1 MINIGKVVVP
11 NRIFAAPMA
20 GVTDKAFRILARECG
35 CGLVYTEM
43 INDMGLIMKQTRT
56 EKLADIQGELPP
68 VAIQIFGSVP
78 EKMGE
83 AAQIAEKM
91 GAHIIDI
98 NMGCPTPKIVK
109 NGSGAALMLDIE
121 RCRRIIRSVVKA
133 VKVPVTIKTRI
144 GWDQESLTYL
154 EIGGIAEQEGAKAI
168 TLHARTRAQ
177 FYSGKADWQHI
188 ARLKKNL
195 SIPVIGNG
203 DINSGLDVVRMIE
216 ETGCDA
222 VMIGRGAMGNPF
234 IFQQAVQM
242 LEKGQAFPIPTLS
255 QRMDM
260 ARRQLDLTIS
270 FKGES
275 VAIKEMRKHLAW
287 YTKGMRGAANIRA
300 EINLA
305 DSYQQMLD
313 IIERIKNNWQSK

>member
-1 MINIGKVVVP
+1 MIKIGKVVVP

-20 GVTDKAFRILARECG
+20 GVTDKAFRILAKECG

-56 EKLADIQGELPP
+56 EKLADIEGELPP

-109 NGSGAALMLDIE
+109 NGSGAALVLDIE

-144 GWDQESLTYL
+144 GWAQHSLTYL
-154 EIGGIAEQEGAKAI
+154 KIGGIAEQEGAKAI

-177 FYSGKADWQHI
+177 FYSGKADWHHI

-203 DINSGLDVVRMIE
+203 DINSGLDVMRMIE

-242 LEKGQAFPIPTLS
+242 LEKGQASPTPALS

-305 DSYQQMLD
+305 DSYHQMLD
-313 IIERIKNNWQSK
+313 IIGRIKKQLAK